1 MSALASFGLALVAAV
16 AIAGSAYV
24 TATKLRAGDQKE
36 EADTVL
42 LIIAFAAI
50 MADFFVAPSSS
61 DDKAPATTAKQ
72 VQA

>member
-1 MSALASFGLALVAAV
+1 MSALASFGLALVAAA

-24 TATKLRAGDQKE
+24 TATKLRAGDQNE

-42 LIIAFAAI
+42 LIIAFVAIVAAS
-50 MADFFVAPSSS
+50 FVAPSPGG
-61 DDKAPATTAKQ
+61 DKAPAPAAKQ